1 MQQALDRRGVQMNG
15 SKKPDDPMRRLGN
28 ASSHPTIKQQREIKK
43 THQRELEESK
53 KANARRQRLITIV
66 IAGISVVAVASLVGI
81 AGIVTKGPG
90 ASSVAAIRGVQVFK
104 GLTSNHVTSTVA
116 YNPLPPV
123 GGNHSATVLN
133 CGIYTDPVPNEPAVH
148 SLEHSAVWV
157 TYDPKTI
164 TGAQLKT
171 LQSEMPKTYAI
182 LSPFAGLPSPIVA
195 SAWGAQLKI
204 QQVGD
209 PRITQFLAKY
219 RESKS
224 APEPSAPCT
233 GGIDG
238 PGKIS

>member
-1 MQQALDRRGVQMNG
+1 MNG
-15 SKKPDDPMRRLGN
+15 SKKPDDPMRRLGI

-43 THQRELEESK
+43 IHQREMEESK
-53 KANARRQRLITIV
+53 KSNARRNRLITVV
-66 IAGISVVAVASLVGI
+66 IAGISVVAVVSLVGI

-90 ASSVAAIRGVQVFK
+90 ASSVTAIRGVQVFK
-104 GLTSNHVTSTVA
+104 GLTANHVTSTVA
-116 YNPLPPV
+116 YKPITPV

-133 CGIYTDPVPNEPAVH
+133 CGVYTDPVPNEPAVH
-148 SLEHSAVWV
+148 SLEHSAVWI
-157 TYDPKTI
+157 TYDPKII

-171 LQSEMPKTYAI
+171 LQSEMPKTYVI
-182 LSPFAGLPSPIVA
+182 LSPFTELPSPIIA
-195 SAWGAQLKI
+195 SAWGAQLKVD
-204 QQVGD
+204 QVGD
-209 PRITQFLAKY
+209 PRIAEFLAKY